1 MGKKLSL
8 QKALLEDWTATC
20 KRVQLEHSL
29 IAYTKINLE
38 QVKYLSVRPK
48 TIKLLE
54 ENTGKTLF
62 DMHWSNNFLDI
73 SPQANET
80 KAKIN
85 VI

>member
-38 QVKYLSVRPK
+38 
-48 TIKLLE
+48 
-54 ENTGKTLF
+54 
-62 DMHWSNNFLDI
+62 
-73 SPQANET
+73 
-80 KAKIN
+80 
-85 VI
+85 